1 MHHVREYVQTQ
12 IILALKRAGY
22 SEAHVLAST
31 QDIQSRT
38 TQVLRE
44 IAPDAI
50 WEADDSVWDAL
61 ISA

>member
-1 MHHVREYVQTQ
+1 MSLMHHVREYVQTQ

-31 QDIQSRT
+31 
-38 TQVLRE
+38 